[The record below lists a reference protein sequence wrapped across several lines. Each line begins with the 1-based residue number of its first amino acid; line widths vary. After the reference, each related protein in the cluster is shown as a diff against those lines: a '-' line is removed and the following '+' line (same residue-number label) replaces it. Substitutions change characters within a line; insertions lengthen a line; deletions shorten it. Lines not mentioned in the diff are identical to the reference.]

1 MSDNNLAQFK
11 EFVSGLP
18 IRALLNFR
26 NYHISCGNIDCVK
39 AINKVL
45 DSYTSVKS

>member
-1 MSDNNLAQFK
+1 MSDNNLTQFK

-18 IRALLNFR
+18 IRAILNFR

>member
-26 NYHISCGNIDCVK
+26 NYHISCGNIDCVN
-39 AINKVL
+39 AINEVL
-45 DSYTSVKS
+45 KSFSSDKH